1 FWLTGRQEEALFA
14 GLHQQLSTIRSTA
27 ELVLDEYE
35 KVQSIRAQTETAISE
50 VAEAQSTLMRDLKP
64 DSWKAPDQFV
74 GFLARLREHRG
85 RVRTLNDRRYAD
97 KARIDT
103 LEQEL
108 AEAEERL
115 TERTFRFL
123 ATPEALE
130 GYRKTLSELQTDLA
144 DADSRDAPKKIVEGS
159 RELSTG
165 LVMIQG
171 MLVCRGGG
179 GAALDTAMTDDISGI
194 DATVNQQRSEAEIR
208 LEEQGSAAA
217 RAKFAARIRVFE
229 QSL

>member
-85 RVRTLNDRRYAD
+85 RGRTLNDRRYAD

-103 LEQEL
+103 REQEL

-130 GYRKTLSELQTDLA
+130 GHRMSRSELQRGLA
-144 DADSRDAPKKIVEGS
+144 DAHSRDGLKRIVD
-159 RELSTG
+159 RYRDLTTG
-165 LVMIQG
+165 LHMLPG
-171 MLVCRGGG
+171 MLASMAGD
-179 GAALDTAMTDDISGI
+179 DTA
-194 DATVNQQRSEAEIR
+194 
-208 LEEQGSAAA
+208 LET
-217 RAKFAARIRVFE
+217 
-229 QSL
+229 

>member
-1 FWLTGRQEEALFA
+1 
-14 GLHQQLSTIRSTA
+14 
-27 ELVLDEYE
+27 
-35 KVQSIRAQTETAISE
+35 
-50 VAEAQSTLMRDLKP
+50 MRDLKP

-144 DADSRDAPKKIVEGS
+144 EADTRDALRKIVDRY
-159 RELSTG
+159 RELTSG
-165 LVMIQG
+165 LDMIQG
-171 MLVCRGGG
+171 MLASMAGDD
-179 GAALDTAMTDDISGI
+179 AALETAITDNISGI
-194 DATVNQQRSEAEIR
+194 YATTNHQRPEPDRGRKDKA
-208 LEEQGSAAA
+208 GPGPGA
-217 RAKFAARIRVFE
+217 R
-229 QSL
+229 